1 MKSVI
6 PQFSYPTNED
16 VKKLLFS
23 HEICEK
29 LKYYVYAYYDPAD
42 MSFPFYI
49 GKGKGN
55 RCFQHLLDKSD
66 SRKVSKIREI
76 YDRGQKPVIEI
87 VRFNLENEREALVAE
102 SMAIDLL
109 GKELTNI
116 KKGFQSRLFGRR
128 SLDEIRRDLG
138 SDDTIYIN
146 DLPDDSILIN
156 INNTYV
162 KDMALID
169 LYDAT
174 RACWRIADPRK
185 KRLKYAIAIYKS
197 VIKQVFIPEAWLPGD
212 STLRRFTTLADKQNP
227 PDPEKKSIRWEFVG
241 RVADDRQDLVGKR
254 ILDLPNGLQNPC
266 VYSNSLKRKLRCS

>member
-87 VRFNLENEREALVAE
+87 VLLILRMNEKP
-102 SMAIDLL
+102 LL
-109 GKELTNI
+109 PKVWL
-116 KKGFQSRLFGRR
+116 
-128 SLDEIRRDLG
+128 
-138 SDDTIYIN
+138 
-146 DLPDDSILIN
+146 LI
-156 INNTYV
+156 
-162 KDMALID
+162 
-169 LYDAT
+169 
-174 RACWRIADPRK
+174 CWE
-185 KRLKYAIAIYKS
+185 KS
-197 VIKQVFIPEAWLPGD
+197 
-212 STLRRFTTLADKQNP
+212 
-227 PDPEKKSIRWEFVG
+227 
-241 RVADDRQDLVGKR
+241 
-254 ILDLPNGLQNPC
+254 
-266 VYSNSLKRKLRCS
+266 

>member
-1 MKSVI
+1 
-6 PQFSYPTNED
+6 
-16 VKKLLFS
+16 
-23 HEICEK
+23 
-29 LKYYVYAYYDPAD
+29 

-102 SMAIDLL
+102 SVAIDLL

-169 LYDAT
+169 LHDAT

-227 PDPEKKSIRWEFVG
+227 PDPEKNLFDGSLWDALLMI
-241 RVADDRQDLVGKR
+241 GK
-254 ILDLPNGLQNPC
+254 IW
-266 VYSNSLKRKLRCS
+266 

>member
-102 SMAIDLL
+102 SVAIDLL

-146 DLPDDSILIN
+146 DLPDDSILIRGCP
-156 INNTYV
+156 
-162 KDMALID
+162 ACFLI
-169 LYDAT
+169 
-174 RACWRIADPRK
+174 
-185 KRLKYAIAIYKS
+185 LKGV
-197 VIKQVFIPEAWLPGD
+197 VISSHE
-212 STLRRFTTLADKQNP
+212 TNRF
-227 PDPEKKSIRWEFVG
+227 S
-241 RVADDRQDLVGKR
+241 
-254 ILDLPNGLQNPC
+254 
-266 VYSNSLKRKLRCS
+266 

>member
-87 VRFNLENEREALVAE
+87 VRFNLENE
-102 SMAIDLL
+102 
-109 GKELTNI
+109 
-116 KKGFQSRLFGRR
+116 
-128 SLDEIRRDLG
+128 
-138 SDDTIYIN
+138 
-146 DLPDDSILIN
+146 
-156 INNTYV
+156 
-162 KDMALID
+162 
-169 LYDAT
+169 
-174 RACWRIADPRK
+174 
-185 KRLKYAIAIYKS
+185 
-197 VIKQVFIPEAWLPGD
+197 
-212 STLRRFTTLADKQNP
+212 
-227 PDPEKKSIRWEFVG
+227 
-241 RVADDRQDLVGKR
+241 
-254 ILDLPNGLQNPC
+254 
-266 VYSNSLKRKLRCS
+266 

>member
-1 MKSVI
+1 MKRIV

-102 SMAIDLL
+102 SVAIDLL

-116 KKGFQSRLFGRR
+116 KKGFQSRLFG
-128 SLDEIRRDLG
+128 
-138 SDDTIYIN
+138 
-146 DLPDDSILIN
+146 
-156 INNTYV
+156 
-162 KDMALID
+162 
-169 LYDAT
+169 
-174 RACWRIADPRK
+174 
-185 KRLKYAIAIYKS
+185 
-197 VIKQVFIPEAWLPGD
+197 
-212 STLRRFTTLADKQNP
+212 
-227 PDPEKKSIRWEFVG
+227 
-241 RVADDRQDLVGKR
+241 
-254 ILDLPNGLQNPC
+254 
-266 VYSNSLKRKLRCS
+266 